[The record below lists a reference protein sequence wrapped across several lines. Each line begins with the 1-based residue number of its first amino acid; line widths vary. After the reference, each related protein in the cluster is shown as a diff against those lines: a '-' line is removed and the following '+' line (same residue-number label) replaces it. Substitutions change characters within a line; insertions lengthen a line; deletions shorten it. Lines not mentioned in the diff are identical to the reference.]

1 MLNLREMSENKK
13 ISINIVMSVA
23 SFLITI
29 FISLFITP
37 YIVEQLGGEAYGF
50 VGLAN
55 NFVSY
60 ASLITVALNSMSSRF
75 VSIEIYKKN
84 YKEASK
90 YFSSV
95 FYANLA
101 IAAVLLPVMAVFVWK
116 MQCFLDIPSNLLVD
130 VKWAFSIVFVQFL
143 SNILLSR
150 FEIAT
155 FVSNRLYLEQRNNII
170 SAILRLVVIIV
181 CFAMLETRIS
191 FLTLGSLI
199 GALFVYS
206 MNFYYTRKFIPEL
219 RVQKEF
225 FDMQYIKRLISSGI
239 WNLLNKL
246 SSILLD
252 GLDLL
257 ITNIFIGAVE
267 MGALSLSKTIPAM
280 FMSLRGTLDY
290 PFTPTMMKCY
300 AEGDTDG
307 VVKYARM
314 GNKVL
319 GVFMI
324 APMATFIVYGMDF
337 FSLWVPS
344 QDSMMIQILSML
356 SIISLL
362 AGACI
367 NSVHTIFTITNKL
380 KVNSFTILLTGI
392 ATVITNFILLKTTDW
407 GVYIIAGVS
416 SVYGFLRNFIFT
428 PLYGAYCLG
437 VKKITFYHEI
447 LTGMICLIINLF
459 VGAGLHYFLQGET
472 WFSLIGSCGIMALI
486 CLTINFFVV
495 LSKEERVW
503 IINAIKIKLQK
514 KGIKEK

>member
-1 MLNLREMSENKK
+1 MREMSENKK
-13 ISINIVMSVA
+13 ISITIVMSVT

-75 VSIEIYKKN
+75 VSIEIYKKD
-84 YKEASK
+84 YKEANK

-95 FYANLA
+95 FFANLV
-101 IAAVLLPVMAVFVWK
+101 IAAVLLPIMVFFVWK
-116 MQCFLDIPSNLLVD
+116 IQMFLNIPDNLLTD
-130 VKWAFSIVFVQFL
+130 VKWAFSIVFVQFIA
-143 SNILLSR
+143 NILLSH

-155 FVSNRLYLEQRNNII
+155 FVTNRLYLGQRNTII
-170 SAILRLVVIIV
+170 SSALRLVVIV
-181 CFAMLETRIS
+181 ACFAAIGIRIS
-191 FLTLGSLI
+191 FLTLGSFV
-199 GALFVYS
+199 GVLFVYL
-206 MNFYYTRKFIPEL
+206 MNFYYTKKFIPEL
-219 RVQKEF
+219 QIQTKC
-225 FDMQYIKRLISSGI
+225 FDIKYIKRLISSGA

-257 ITNIFIGAVE
+257 ITNIFIGTVE

-280 FMSLRGTLDY
+280 FLTLRGTLDY
-290 PFTPTMMKCY
+290 PFTPPMMKCY
-300 AEGDTDG
+300 AQGDIDG
-307 VVKYARM
+307 VIKYARM

-319 GVFMI
+319 GIFMI
-324 APMATFIVYGMDF
+324 APMATFIVYGMEF

-344 QDSMMIQILSML
+344 QDSMMIQILSIL
-356 SIISLL
+356 AIISLL

-380 KVNSFTILLTGI
+380 KVNSIVILLTGI
-392 ATVITNFILLKTTDW
+392 ATVVTNFILLKTTDL

-416 SVYGFLRNFIFT
+416 SVYGFLRNFVFT
-428 PLYGAYCLG
+428 PIYGAHCLG
-437 VKKITFYHEI
+437 VKK
-447 LTGMICLIINLF
+447 
-459 VGAGLHYFLQGET
+459 
-472 WFSLIGSCGIMALI
+472 
-486 CLTINFFVV
+486 
-495 LSKEERVW
+495 
-503 IINAIKIKLQK
+503 
-514 KGIKEK
+514 

>member
-1 MLNLREMSENKK
+1 MREMSENKK
-13 ISINIVMSVA
+13 ISINIVMGIA
-23 SFLITI
+23 GFLITI

-55 NFVSY
+55 SFVSY

-101 IAAVLLPVMAVFVWK
+101 ISAVLLPIMAIFVWK
-116 MQCFLDIPSNLLVD
+116 MQYFLKIPSNLLAD
-130 VKWAFSIVFVQFL
+130 VKWAFSIVFVQFIA
-143 SNILLSR
+143 NILLSR

-170 SAILRLVVIIV
+170 SAILRLFVIIV
-181 CFAMLETRIS
+181 CFATLGTRIS
-191 FLTLGSLI
+191 YLTLGSLI

-206 MNFYYTRKFIPEL
+206 MNCYYTRKFIPEL

-225 FDMQYIKRLISSGI
+225 FDIQYIKRLIFSGA

-280 FMSLRGTLDY
+280 FLSLRGTLDY
-290 PFTPTMMKCY
+290 PFTPPMMKCY
-300 AEGDTDG
+300 AKGDIDG

-319 GVFMI
+319 GIFMI
-324 APMATFIVYGMDF
+324 APMATFIIYGMEF
-337 FSLWVPS
+337 FALWVPS
-344 QDSMMIQILSML
+344 QDSRMIQILSL
-356 SIISLL
+356 LAIISLL

-367 NSVHTIFTITNKL
+367 NSVHTIFAITNKL
-380 KVNSFTILLTGI
+380 KVNSFVILMTGI
-392 ATVITNFILLKTTDW
+392 ATVITNFVLLKTTNL

-428 PLYGAYCLG
+428 PLYGAHCLG
-437 VKKITFYHEI
+437 VKKFTFYHEI
-447 LTGMICLIINLF
+447 ITGMLCLAINLFIGAGIHRFLHGETWLMLIGSCGVMALICLIIN
-459 VGAGLHYFLQGET
+459 
-472 WFSLIGSCGIMALI
+472 
-486 CLTINFFVV
+486 FFIV
-495 LSKEERVW
+495 LSREERTW
-503 IINAIKIKLQK
+503 LLNIIKKKLSR
-514 KGIKEK
+514 